1 MKTVSFYQTMC
12 WILGLI
18 LVLAI
23 LVLVLWV
30 TWFLRQWHRLDEIME
45 QFQKG
50 NLYDH
55 SVSDVQE
62 TRESR
67 LVSEMAQIL
76 GRASAR
82 EDQAQNEKKQV
93 MELISDLSHQ
103 LKTPLANIV
112 LDVELLEKE
121 QMDPQQRIRF
131 LKHTKEQAT
140 KMQWLMQSLL
150 KASRLENGIIS
161 FQAENIPVKE
171 TIAMAVGAVYA
182 QAAKKRIEIIL
193 EEFSDFT
200 LYHNRKWTAE
210 AIANVLENAVKYSPE
225 QSSIRIS
232 IQRLELYSGI
242 TIQDQGM
249 GIPEA
254 DFSKIFQRFYR
265 GDNVRHEEG
274 TGLGLYLAQLILQ
287 KERGYVTVSSRM
299 GQGSSF
305 SIYLLRKS

>member
-1 MKTVSFYQTMC
+1 MKTVSFYQALC

-76 GRASAR
+76 CRASAR

-121 QMDPQQRIRF
+121 QMDPQQRTRF

-161 FQAENIPVKE
+161 FQAENIPVKK

-182 QAAKKRIEIIL
+182 QASKKRIEIIL

-305 SIYLLRKS
+305 SIYLLRKG

>member
-249 GIPEA
+249 GIPES

>member
-82 EDQAQNEKKQV
+82 ENQAQNEKKQV

-249 GIPEA
+249 GIPES